1 MVCWLAGESVPPRDP
16 VQRSR
21 YACWHDCLLVAL
33 EAAYDGGGPFA
44 TRTPR
49 DRNEWFE
56 LGCRYEWVLL
66 DDYHDSPQ
74 GIAGWAAGP
83 YRIFGGPYDGQ
94 MATFHA
100 DEVPDFQIWGTNHHS
115 DNNFKGWTLS
125 AIGPPALDAETG
137 ERTGPRWELK
147 LVPTYGRI
155 WQSFGE
161 VDRAAAVFLGISL
174 GILNEQVVV
183 D

>member
-1 MVCWLAGESVPPRDP
+1 MVGWPAGESFPPRDP

-21 YACWHDCLLVAL
+21 YARWHDCLLVAL

-49 DRNEWFE
+49 DRNEWFK
-56 LGCRYEWVLL
+56 LDCRYEWVLL
-66 DDYHDSPQ
+66 DDYSDSPQ

-83 YRIFGGPYDGQ
+83 YRVFGGPYDGQ
-94 MATFHA
+94 MATLHA
-100 DEVPDFQIWGTNHHS
+100 DEVLD
-115 DNNFKGWTLS
+115 NFKGWTLS

-137 ERTGPRWELK
+137 ERIGPRWELE
-147 LVPTYGRI
+147 LVPTYGNR
-155 WQSFGE
+155 WQSFDE

-174 GILNEQVVV
+174 GNLKEQIVV